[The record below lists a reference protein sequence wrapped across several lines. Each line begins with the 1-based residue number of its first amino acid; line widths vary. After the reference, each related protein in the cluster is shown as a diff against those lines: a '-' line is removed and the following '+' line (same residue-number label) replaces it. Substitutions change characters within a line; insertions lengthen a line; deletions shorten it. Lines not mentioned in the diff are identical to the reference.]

1 MALAVEDS
9 KALVPKS
16 GRTDPEAPSHPYSA
30 QLGAFVEI
38 FQGFD
43 AAFLDL
49 YAAQSFDT
57 NEAPTSSNARQF
69 REAVQAQ
76 NPIPVAQPPSPPA
89 DKVSEGKQ
97 TSNVLG
103 VTLKNLSLRSLRLG
117 TAAASCLALHFKGR
131 EITRLDLSD
140 NQLSNSSAAA
150 ICGIIHGLPRLR
162 CLILSGNLLT
172 AACLHE
178 IGKELEMDQKLEELI
193 FGEPREGIS
202 VTSAP
207 VAQRALRPNLLGEAG
222 LRVLLKS
229 LSINPLRALTSLI
242 LCRTGLS
249 AEAASHLANFMEK
262 DTVLT
267 HLDVSCN
274 PLSSEGICVLLPMCT
289 RLHILDISDT
299 GCRGEWVH
307 SQLCSLLQE
316 APDLGHLSL
325 AYNALET
332 RPLRRMCRSLVTS
345 TSLSSLNLAGTWMDA
360 DGVTALAD
368 ALIHSK
374 VHHMTDLDLSDNQ
387 FSELEAVTALAHTII
402 GTGLQVLRLNRN
414 ALGDACISELADAL
428 NPKVCP
434 PTGPALQHLELA
446 SCQIGLSG
454 AKYLLQ
460 CIQHNENLMCLN
472 LSDNYLD
479 DSLDITLVE
488 SLDFL
493 QDLRLDSNRLSR
505 RFLSRAAQMC
515 SRNVQIMRDQVP
527 RSLRKEV
534 HRLLVQEAKLEQ
546 ARKRVGQ
553 DEAEIFVR
561 INATNISAQELWQL
575 RSTIRKATKQH
586 DQKITSM
593 EDTLSSRRQYM
604 ERLKQTISEFAHKTE
619 VEIGDLK
626 DKLRN
631 REKEMTEYQVQSD
644 NIEKHLAQREEEHPK
659 EVQDLRS
666 KIEAA
671 LATTQQLRATADDMR
686 AQLLAVQQKSLI
698 DFKP

>member
-1 MALAVEDS
+1 MANGVEDS
-9 KALVPKS
+9 NALVIK
-16 GRTDPEAPSHPYSA
+16 GRKDPEAPPHPYSE

-57 NEAPTSSNARQF
+57 NDVPTASNARQF

-76 NPIPVAQPPSPPA
+76 NPIPVAQPPSQPP

-97 TSNVLG
+97 PSNQLG

-117 TAAASCLALHFKGR
+117 TAAASCLALHFRGR

-150 ICGIIHGLPRLR
+150 ICGIIHGFPRLK

-172 AACLHE
+172 AACSHE
-178 IGKELEMDQKLEELI
+178 IGKELELDQKLEELI
-193 FGEPREGIS
+193 LGEPRDGS
-202 VTSAP
+202 SFTSPPA
-207 VAQRALRPNLLGEAG
+207 AQKALRPNLLGEAG

-229 LSINPLRALTSLI
+229 LSSNPMRALTSLV

-249 AEAASHLANFMEK
+249 AEAGSHLANFMEK
-262 DTVLT
+262 DTLLT

-274 PLSSEGICVLLPMCT
+274 PLSSEGICALLPMCT
-289 RLHILDISDT
+289 RLRLLDISDT
-299 GCRGEWVH
+299 GCRGEWIH
-307 SQLCSLLQE
+307 SRLCSLLQE

-368 ALIHSK
+368 ALVHSK
-374 VHHMTDLDLSDNQ
+374 VHNVTDLDLSDNQ
-387 FSELEAVTALAHTII
+387 FSEVEAVTALAHTIV
-402 GTGLQVLRLNRN
+402 GTGLRVLRLNRN

-428 NPKVCP
+428 NPQVCP
-434 PTGPALQHLELA
+434 PTGPALQQLELA

-460 CIQHNENLMCLN
+460 CIQHNETLMCLK

-488 SLDFL
+488 SIEFL

-515 SRNVQIMRDQVP
+515 ARNVQIMRDQVP

-534 HRLLVQEAKLEQ
+534 HRLLEQETKLEE
-546 ARKRVGQ
+546 ARKKVGQ

-561 INATNISAQELWQL
+561 ISATSNLAEELREL
-575 RSTIRKATKQH
+575 RWSIRKATKQH
-586 DQKITSM
+586 DHRINSM
-593 EDTLSSRRQYM
+593 EDALSSRRQYL
-604 ERLKQTISEFAHKTE
+604 ERLKETISEFAHKTE
-619 VEIGDLK
+619 VDVGDLK
-626 DKLRN
+626 DKLRK
-631 REKEMTEYQVQSD
+631 REKEMAEHQVQSD
-644 NIEKHLAQREEEHPK
+644 NIEKHLAQRQEEHPR

-671 LATTQQLRATADDMR
+671 LANTEQLRATGDEMR
-686 AQLLAVQQKSLI
+686 AQLLSLQQKSLI